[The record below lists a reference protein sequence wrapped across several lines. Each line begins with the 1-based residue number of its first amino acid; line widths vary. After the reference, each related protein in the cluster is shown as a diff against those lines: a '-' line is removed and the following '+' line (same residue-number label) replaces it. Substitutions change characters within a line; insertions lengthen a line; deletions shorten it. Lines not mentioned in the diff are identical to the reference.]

1 MSTQITTTHA
11 DRRLYVLLA
20 AMLCLGGASFG
31 AWAQSHNHAKP
42 LEKLPA
48 STDGTEADYPARQS
62 TQQPEDPFDH
72 EAMGHGQM
80 TALPRAKEPDLPPI
94 TDADRAAAFP
104 DVAGHTVHD
113 QTINSFVLF
122 DQLEWQDAD
131 EGSALNWDAKAWVGR
146 DIDRLWLRAEGERVD
161 GRTEESEL
169 EAFWGHSFARWWDF
183 VAGVRQDFRPGPSQ
197 SWAAFGVQGLAPY
210 KFEVEATAYLGES
223 GQAAVQLEAE
233 YELLLTNRLIL
244 QPLVEVNVYAE
255 DDPQRGIGS
264 GLSTTEVGLRL
275 RYELRRELAPYIG
288 VTWDRKWGNT
298 ADFARLNGASVED
311 MRWIAGLRIWF

>member
-1 MSTQITTTHA
+1 MNTPITTTHIC
-11 DRRLYVLLA
+11 RRLSVLVTVV
-20 AMLCLGGASFG
+20 LCLGTVSFG
-31 AWAQSHNHAKP
+31 ALAQSHDPATHQKTSPKP
-42 LEKLPA
+42 AAESEDDLSA
-48 STDGTEADYPARQS
+48 HQS
-62 TQQPEDPFDH
+62 TQQPEDPVDH

-80 TALPRAKEPDLPPI
+80 TSVPRAKGPDLPPI

-104 DVAGHTVHD
+104 DVAGHTIHD